1 MLDMMYRFATPWAV
15 AGKIQIMK
23 NRGLG
28 FLANVIYPIY
38 CKVRPVQTKKKAEG
52 VIVSLT
58 TYPARVG
65 KIYLCINSILRQKV
79 QAEKVILWLA
89 DTQFSGKEELPQELL
104 KLQEYGLEIRFCD
117 DLRSYKKVFY
127 TAQEYAGKI
136 IITADDDTL
145 YPESWIERLLES
157 YREHPECVCC
167 YRAHR
172 ITMEH
177 NKLLPYKRWV
187 SMSPGET
194 GPSQM
199 LLPVGVGGVLY
210 PGGYFDGIDFDY
222 GAIREVCPTA
232 DDLWLKSIG
241 LKKGIPAVKVDPYSK
256 EWFTIR
262 DSQKDSLTSV
272 NTRGENLNDTAMKNL
287 VRYYKIDLASID
299 N

>member
-1 MLDMMYRFATPWAV
+1 
-15 AGKIQIMK
+15 
-23 NRGLG
+23 
-28 FLANVIYPIY
+28 
-38 CKVRPVQTKKKAEG
+38 
-52 VIVSLT
+52 
-58 TYPARVG
+58 
-65 KIYLCINSILRQKV
+65 
-79 QAEKVILWLA
+79 
-89 DTQFSGKEELPQELL
+89 
-104 KLQEYGLEIRFCD
+104 
-117 DLRSYKKVFY
+117 
-127 TAQEYAGKI
+127 
-136 IITADDDTL
+136 
-145 YPESWIERLLES
+145 
-157 YREHPECVCC
+157 
-167 YRAHR
+167 
-172 ITMEH
+172 
-177 NKLLPYKRWV
+177 
-187 SMSPGET
+187 
-194 GPSQM
+194 M